1 MDRKPGRPPHAD
13 AAPLMAP
20 QPPAP
25 VDHAGRLD
33 NGDGDSRNRRGRNRK
48 RAKQGAQ
55 QGQGQAR
62 FEPNGRA
69 PGQGFNQSAQGFGQP
84 MQGVEQQGPGR
95 NRQNSYQNQGGHNQG
110 GHSQGGHNQGG
121 HSQNGHN
128 QGGHNQ
134 NGHNQGVHNQNG
146 HNQGGHNQGGHN
158 QGGHA
163 QGGHQQGKRLRRVRP
178 VGREETEIR
187 HAAREDEHPHH
198 TGSWW
203 ADRWLAVLHRFGW
216 KGRLGNGRL
225 YANEGRVL
233 AFTAEIGKIKARVQ
247 GTRTDPYD
255 VTISLK
261 PLTDTDWDLVVD
273 IMSCQAV
280 FQAQLLAGEMPLD
293 VEEAF
298 DAAYA
303 PLFPRTKEDINAHCS
318 CPDWANPC
326 KHVAAV
332 YYVMADAF
340 DKDPFM
346 LFHLRGRSRDD
357 LITMLRQARA
367 ADALA
372 TPMSIESLDAGS
384 LEPFRFWQAGEELES
399 VKVLIVP
406 PALPG
411 GIPKRLGRPPF
422 WRSPADPITRLG
434 EVYEAIARRAREA
447 ALNEP
452 APALMENGS

>member
-1 MDRKPGRPPHAD
+1 MDRKPGRTRNDD
-13 AAPLMAP
+13 AAPFMAP
-20 QPPAP
+20 PPQAP
-25 VDHAGRLD
+25 ADNAGRVDH
-33 NGDGDSRNRRGRNRK
+33 GDSDSDSRNRRSRNRK

-62 FEPNGRA
+62 FEPNNR
-69 PGQGFNQSAQGFGQP
+69 PQAQGYAQQGQQR
-84 MQGVEQQGPGR
+84 QGLGQNAPQGQAFNQQGPGR
-95 NRQNSYQNQGGHNQG
+95 SRQNPNQNQGGHNQG
-110 GHSQGGHNQGG
+110 
-121 HSQNGHN
+121 
-128 QGGHNQ
+128 
-134 NGHNQGVHNQNG
+134 
-146 HNQGGHNQGGHN
+146 
-158 QGGHA
+158 
-163 QGGHQQGKRLRRVRP
+163 KRMRRVRP
-178 VGREETEIR
+178 MGREDAEIR
-187 HAAREDEHPHH
+187 HAAREEDRAHH

-225 YANEGRVL
+225 YADEGRVL
-233 AFTAEIGKIKARVQ
+233 SFSPEIGKIRARVQ
-247 GTRTDPYD
+247 GTRTEPYD

-261 PLTDTDWDLVVD
+261 PLTDIDWDLVVD
-273 IMSCQAV
+273 IMSCQAL

-346 LFHLRGRSRDD
+346 LFHLRGRSRDA
-357 LITMLRQARA
+357 LITMLRQQRA
-367 ADALA
+367 AEALA

-399 VKVLIVP
+399 VKVTIAP

-434 EVYEAIARRAREA
+434 EVYEAIARRAREV

-452 APALMENGS
+452 APALLENGL